1 MKKFQAGGIVYK
13 TVKAPMVDPEG
24 AFTKVQQR
32 TISSTKKAKNGTCI
46 SCGKKKT
53 KKK

>member
-1 MKKFQAGGIVYK
+1 MKKYQAGGIAHK
-13 TVKAPMVDPEG
+13 TTKSPMVDPQG

-32 TISSTKKAKNGTCI
+32 TIASTKKAKTGTCI